1 MRTVKIG
8 NLLAS
13 YLLSA
18 CVGAFAVE
26 GWCAET
32 EAAANKVSDVR
43 QLLVAAIDSSTG
55 TARGEFVG
63 PFAEGVKKKFRS
75 DAPILVTVSTEKR
88 LSQEGCS
95 RLKMVWS
102 QDNVMLPDAKGP
114 QRKSV
119 EVGLNYCRDGMPPR
133 KEATTP

>member
-1 MRTVKIG
+1 MKIG

-26 GWCAET
+26 GWCAEA
-32 EAAANKVSDVR
+32 EAAVNKVTDVR

-55 TARGEFVG
+55 TSRGEFVG
-63 PFAEGVKKKFRS
+63 PFAGGIKKKFRS
-75 DAPILVTVSTEKR
+75 DAPILVVVSTEKR
-88 LSQEGCS
+88 FSQEGCS

-102 QDNVMLPDAKGP
+102 QDNVVLPHSKEP
-114 QRKSV
+114 QRKSI

-133 KEATTP
+133 KEVTP